1 MRSSVVYILLFVLLI
16 SCNYIPNVKK
26 ENSENEKVVARVY
39 SNFLYEKDLQEIIP
53 SDLTEIDSVQLVKT
67 IINSWA
73 RQQLLLHHAE
83 INLNDKS
90 KEFNKLVVDYH
101 SALYINAYKEL
112 LVLDKLNL
120 EVTDSEV
127 EKYYTINHNN
137 FKLNEE
143 LLQLRFIHADSGR
156 SDKKELI
163 KLFRSK
169 ARKDID
175 SLQLRALEFKSFNFN
190 DSIWV
195 KYTEVLQKIEGLNKL
210 NKNRILKKSSFI
222 QKEDSL
228 GLYLVL
234 VKNVLR
240 RNEIAPLSY
249 VSPTI
254 KQIILQKRKLEL
266 LRGIEVDLLND
277 AIKNQYFEEY

>member
-1 MRSSVVYILLFVLLI
+1 MKSSAVFILVFFLT
-16 SCNYIPNVKK
+16 SCNYISNRK
-26 ENSENEKVVARVY
+26 EDNSEKGRVVARVY
-39 SNFLYEKDLQEIIP
+39 SSLLYENELSVP
-53 SDLTEIDSVQLVKT
+53 SNLTGTDSVQLVKT

-83 INLNDKS
+83 INLEDKS
-90 KEFNKLVVDYH
+90 KEFNKLVTDYH
-101 SALYINAYKEL
+101 SALYINAYKES

-120 EVTDSEV
+120 EVTDYEI
-127 EKYYTINHNN
+127 EKYYTINQNN

-156 SDKKELI
+156 NDKKELI

-169 ARKDID
+169 SSSDID
-175 SLQLRALEFKSFNFN
+175 SLQLRKLEFRSFNFN
-190 DSIWV
+190 DSVWV

-210 NKNRILKKSSFI
+210 DKKRILKKSSFI
-222 QKEDSL
+222 QKEDSS
-228 GLYLVL
+228 GLYLIL
-234 VKNVLR
+234 VKDVLR
-240 RNEIAPLSY
+240 RNETAPLSY

-254 KQIILQKRKLEL
+254 KQIILQKRKLEF
-266 LRGIEVDLLND
+266 LREIEVDLLND

>member
-1 MRSSVVYILLFVLLI
+1 MKSSAVYILFFLFLV
-16 SCNYIPNVKK
+16 SCNYIPKVKD
-26 ENSENEKVVARVY
+26 ENHEKGRVLARVY
-39 SNFLYEKDLQEIIP
+39 DNFLYENDIYETIS
-53 SDLTEIDSVQLVKT
+53 SDLSEVDSVQLVKT
-67 IINSWA
+67 VINSWA
-73 RQQLLLHHAE
+73 KQQLLLHHAE
-83 INLNDKS
+83 MNLNDKS
-90 KEFNKLVVDYH
+90 KEFNKLVSDYH

-120 EVTDSEV
+120 KVTDSEI
-127 EKYYTINHNN
+127 EKYYTINHAN

-156 SDKKELI
+156 NDKKDLI

-169 ARKDID
+169 SSNDID
-175 SLQLRALEFKSFNFN
+175 SLQLRALEFRSFNFN

-195 KYTEVLQKIEGLNKL
+195 KYTEVLQKIEGLSKL
-210 NKNRILKKSSFI
+210 NKRQILKKSSFI

-234 VKNVLR
+234 VKDVLK

>member
-1 MRSSVVYILLFVLLI
+1 MRSSGIYTLFFLVLI
-16 SCNYIPNVKK
+16 SCNYIPNVKE

-53 SDLTEIDSVQLVKT
+53 SDLSEIDSVQLVKT

-120 EVTDSEV
+120 DVTDSEV
-127 EKYYTINHNN
+127 KKYYTINHNN

-143 LLQLRFIHADSGR
+143 LLQLRFIHTDSGR
-156 SDKKELI
+156 NDKKELI

-169 ARKDID
+169 SKKDID
-175 SLQLRALEFKSFNFN
+175 SMQLRALEFRSFNFN

-195 KYTEVLQKIEGLNKL
+195 KYTEVLQKIDGLNKL

-240 RNEIAPLSY
+240 RNEMAPLSY